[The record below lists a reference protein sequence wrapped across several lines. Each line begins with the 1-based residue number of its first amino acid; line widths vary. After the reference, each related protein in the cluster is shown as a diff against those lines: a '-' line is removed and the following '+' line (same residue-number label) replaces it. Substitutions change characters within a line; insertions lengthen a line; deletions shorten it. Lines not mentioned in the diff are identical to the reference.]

1 MRSFLALLLIFISFY
16 AHSQTKV
23 KSRSRSTLD
32 AVKKKGFL
40 QCGVSPGLAGFSS
53 IDSKGNWQGLD
64 VDVCRAIASAI
75 FGDGKKVKFTPLS
88 AQQRFVAL
96 QSGEIDVLSRNTT
109 RTLGRDTSLGLNFGP
124 ITYYDGQGFM
134 VRKKDGIK
142 SVHELSGA
150 SVCTQQGTTTELNV
164 ADFFRANKMKFK
176 PVVFES
182 NDEVTQAFLK
192 GRCDVY
198 STDSSGL
205 ASERSKVKNPNDYM
219 ILPEIISKEPLGPAV
234 RHGDDQWLD
243 IVSYSVYA
251 LYEAE
256 ELGINSKNIKTF
268 LKSKDP
274 KVARFLGTTPGNGSA
289 LGLDEKWSYNII
301 REVGNYAEIFKRNV
315 GKDSPLNLERGLNA
329 SWQDGGLHYSPPFK

>member
-1 MRSFLALLLIFISFY
+1 MKNLLLASLTLFSISLNIQ
-16 AHSQTKV
+16 AKIKGNTKT
-23 KSRSRSTLD
+23 TLD
-32 AVKKKGFL
+32 SVKAKGFVR
-40 QCGVSPGLAGFSS
+40 CGVSAGLAGFSS
-53 IDSKGNWQGLD
+53 IDSKGEWEGLD
-64 VDVCRAIASAI
+64 VDVCRAVAAAI
-75 FGDGKKVKFTPLS
+75 FGDPKKVKFTPLS

-96 QSGEIDVLSRNTT
+96 QSGEVDILSRVTT
-109 RTLGRDTSLGLNFGP
+109 RTLSRDTSLGLNFAP

-182 NDEVTQAFLK
+182 NDEVTQAFIK

-205 ASERSKVKNPNDYM
+205 ASERSKVKNPDDYI
-219 ILPEIISKEPLGPAV
+219 ILPEIISKEPLGPVV
-234 RHGDDQWLD
+234 RHGDDQWFD
-243 IVSYSVYA
+243 VVTYSVFA
-251 LYEAE
+251 LFEGE
-256 ELGINSKNIKTF
+256 ELGLTSKNIDTF
-268 LKSKDP
+268 MKSTDP
-274 KVARFLGTTPGNGSA
+274 KVTRFLGTNPGNGAA

-301 REVGNYAEIFKRNV
+301 KSVGNYAEIFDRNV
-315 GKDSPLNLERGLNA
+315 GKDSPLKLERGLNA
-329 SWQDGGLHYSPPFK
+329 SWKNGGLHYSPPFK